1 MSGSEKKWNHA
12 GLVEIALKWLRR
24 QPSANGHGCNFAVA
38 ECASGY
44 TGEIPDAIGFRLEH
58 PQVIS
63 VVVEVKVSR
72 GDFLADRK
80 KPHRISG
87 GMGAYRYFM
96 CPEGMIKP
104 EELPQGWGLL
114 WVNSRGHIKPKAGPV
129 VHANKSYDD
138 WSAALHSWRQAA
150 DCMREQWLLVKLL
163 SQIGDPEEAN
173 RKRKEV
179 YRELDAVRVAHNR
192 VLTERDELAK
202 DNRRLRRDLRLAGP
216 AMPRATAPCE

>member
-1 MSGSEKKWNHA
+1 MSSSEKKWKH
-12 GLVEIALKWLRR
+12 GEVVEIALKWLRR
-24 QPSANGHGCNFAVA
+24 HPSANGHGCNFAVA

-58 PQVIS
+58 PGTTS

-80 KPHRISG
+80 KPHRING
-87 GMGAYRYFM
+87 GMGVYRYFM

-104 EELPQGWGLL
+104 EELPSGWGLL
-114 WVNSRGHIKPKAGPV
+114 WINSRGHVKPKAGPV
-129 VHANKSYDD
+129 VYANQSWID
-138 WSAALHSWRQAA
+138 WEQALSDWRQEA
-150 DCMREQWLLVKLL
+150 DVAREQWLLVKLL

-179 YRELDAVRVAHNR
+179 LRELAVLQKRYNMLQEDKDMTLRAARRMYREELERVRQEAMAAV
-192 VLTERDELAK
+192 
-202 DNRRLRRDLRLAGP
+202 P
-216 AMPRATAPCE
+216 A